1 MIDAR
6 DIHSLTDFQR
16 NTKQHLRRLKK
27 TGHPAVLTINGRARV
42 IVQDVARSWQMVAEL
57 ETPDEI
63 AAVKRGLS
71 EMERGEGRPMNDV
84 FNDIERKLAARAA
97 GTHRRRKAS

>member
-1 MIDAR
+1 MIDPR

-42 IVQDVARSWQMVAEL
+42 IVQDVESYRKMVAEL
-57 ETPDEI
+57 EKHDEI